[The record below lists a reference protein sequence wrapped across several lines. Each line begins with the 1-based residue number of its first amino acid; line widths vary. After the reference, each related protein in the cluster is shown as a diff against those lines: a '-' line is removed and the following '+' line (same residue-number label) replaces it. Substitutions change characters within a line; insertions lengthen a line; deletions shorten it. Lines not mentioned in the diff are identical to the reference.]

1 MKEEHK
7 QEAGSPAYQGTKV
20 ESVCDATSMTTLAID
35 EQTRAHTV
43 TDIALLT
50 NHARTPL
57 SLSQQA
63 PVPACPAAATKQRG
77 ESARHARAQAGL

>member
-1 MKEEHK
+1 MKEEHE
-7 QEAGSPAYQGTKV
+7 QEAGSPAYHNTKV

-50 NHARTPL
+50 NHTHTP
-57 SLSQQA
+57 
-63 PVPACPAAATKQRG
+63 
-77 ESARHARAQAGL
+77 